1 MIDVR
6 TNFGLFSIY
15 GFGNVAVR
23 KDDLER
29 IGGWEINNYDWGV
42 EDGNLFERFVNI
54 SADCSIFRAV
64 EPGLRH
70 YYHKKMC
77 EGIENQVRQ
86 KMCYDAE
93 LNLLGSQTDMINYLF
108 NHQILKDED

>member
-1 MIDVR
+1 
-6 TNFGLFSIY
+6 
-15 GFGNVAVR
+15 
-23 KDDLER
+23 
-29 IGGWEINNYDWGV
+29 
-42 EDGNLFERFVNI
+42 
-54 SADCSIFRAV
+54 
-64 EPGLRH
+64 
-70 YYHKKMC
+70 MC